1 MHDRRRFLMG
11 STSVAMMAM
20 VDAIPTIAGPV
31 ASVVPV
37 SHQAPDALAR
47 DEAHWQA
54 IRRLYPV
61 QDDIINLE
69 HGYWGKMS
77 SAVEQALARNTHRVN
92 RELSWYARRDYDADF
107 LHSRRVVA
115 DALGAQVDEV
125 MLTRNATESFV
136 NLITQYDGLSPGDA
150 IAWADADYP
159 EFKRMMAW
167 LARARQVDGPMLAL
181 PSTGTDDDYV
191 RAYEQAF
198 DAHPRL
204 KLVVLTHVSN
214 QHGLV
219 LPVRRIAALA
229 RQRGIQVICDCA
241 QSWGLLDFTIET
253 LGVDWAVFNL
263 HKWIGSP
270 VGVGAL
276 YMRRGTLSPVRP
288 FPGEPDSDAD
298 ITARVHLATSDFA
311 AFMTVPAAVQF
322 HQAIGGANKQ
332 ARLRY
337 LRQVWASAL
346 GAMEAVEI
354 LGAASEHNASGMGAF
369 RLRGRSSKAE
379 ADALQQRLQDE
390 FGIFTVVR
398 SDLHSGCCL
407 RVTPQIFTPV
417 ADIQR
422 LVDAVAQLA
431 RRA

>member
-1 MHDRRRFLMG
+1 
-11 STSVAMMAM
+11 MAM
-20 VDAIPTIAGPV
+20 VEAVPALATPV

-37 SHQAPDALAR
+37 SRQAPEALAR
-47 DEAHWQA
+47 EEAHWQA
-54 IRRLYPV
+54 VRRLYPV

-77 SAVEQALARNTHRVN
+77 TAVEEALARNTHRVN
-92 RELSWYARRDYDADF
+92 RELSWYARREYEADF
-107 LHSRRVVA
+107 LHTRTVVA
-115 DALGAQVDEV
+115 DALGARVEEV

-136 NLITQYDGLSPGDA
+136 NVITQYDGLSPGDA

-167 LARARQVDGPMLAL
+167 LARARQVDGHMLAL
-181 PSTGTDDDYV
+181 PSSGTDDDYV
-191 RAYEQAF
+191 RAYAQAF

-204 KLVVLTHVSN
+204 KLLLLTHVSN

-276 YMRRGTLSPVRP
+276 YLRRGTFGQVRP
-288 FPGEPDSDAD
+288 FPGEPDAD
-298 ITARVHLATSDFA
+298 GDVASRVHLATSDFA
-311 AFMTVPAAVQF
+311 AFMTVPAAVRF

-337 LRQVWASAL
+337 LHQVWASAL
-346 GAMEAVEI
+346 GAMEAVEV
-354 LGAASEHNASGMGAF
+354 LGAASERNASGMGAF
-369 RLRGRSSKAE
+369 RLRGRSSKADL
-379 ADALQQRLQDE
+379 DALQQRLQDA

-398 SDLHSGCCL
+398 SDLHSGSCL

-417 ADIQR
+417 ADIHR

-431 RRA
+431 RHA